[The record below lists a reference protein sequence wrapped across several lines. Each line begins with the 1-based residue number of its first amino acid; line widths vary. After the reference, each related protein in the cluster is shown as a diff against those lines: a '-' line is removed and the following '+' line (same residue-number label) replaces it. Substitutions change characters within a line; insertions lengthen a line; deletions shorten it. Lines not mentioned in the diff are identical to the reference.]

1 MVGVTPLPRIEGAWH
16 GPGAPGPEAGRAH
29 LRRFVGEA
37 VDAGG

>member
-16 GPGAPGPEAGRAH
+16 EPGAERPEAVRAY
-29 LRRFVGEA
+29 LRRFVREA